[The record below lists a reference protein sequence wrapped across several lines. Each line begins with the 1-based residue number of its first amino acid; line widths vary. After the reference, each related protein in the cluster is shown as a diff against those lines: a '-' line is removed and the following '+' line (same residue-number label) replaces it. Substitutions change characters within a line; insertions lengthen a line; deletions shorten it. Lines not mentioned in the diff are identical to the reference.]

1 MVALLICDF
10 TVHITGMAS
19 VSYGRWLETRHR
31 TANKEMDAPM
41 EDGCQCGV
49 KMGQGLAGL
58 TWLLCEDAEAE
69 RGPQTPFPGGD

>member
-1 MVALLICDF
+1 M
-10 TVHITGMAS
+10 
-19 VSYGRWLETRHR
+19 
-31 TANKEMDAPM
+31 ANKEMDAPM